1 MVVGLFIGA
10 IVDIT
15 GAFKFFNYD
24 LESYNEDK
32 LDRFI
37 ENKGQDEYELL
48 EEAIMENDREEK
60 KFWVFGYKKGTK
72 KLLNKAEVFEEFDTF
87 GDIFVIC
94 VNKNNDP
101 INIEWEDVEEII
113 NMDLDD
119 YTDTESH
126 LEEDNEYDM
135 NDGWIIND
143 LDFDKEES

>member
-10 IVDIT
+10 IVEIT

>member
-10 IVDIT
+10 IVEIT

-37 ENKGQDEYELL
+37 ENKGEGEYELL

-87 GDIFVIC
+87 GDIFVIA

>member
-10 IVDIT
+10 IVEIT

-37 ENKGQDEYELL
+37 ENKGEGEYELL

>member
-10 IVDIT
+10 IVEIT

-37 ENKGQDEYELL
+37 ENKGEGEYELL

-87 GDIFVIC
+87 GDIFVIA

-101 INIEWEDVEEII
+101 INMEWEDIEEII

-126 LEEDNEYDM
+126 LGEDNEYDM
-135 NDGWIIND
+135 NDGWLIND